1 MPPRNRLELVILL
14 AVGTIVA
21 LAMWA
26 VLIRIFDP
34 SSDHPSVTITYKQEP
49 SR

>member
-1 MPPRNRLELVILL
+1 MRPRTRLELVILL
-14 AVGTIVA
+14 AVVA
-21 LAMWA
+21 VVSLAMWA

>member
-26 VLIRIFDP
+26 ALIRIF
-34 SSDHPSVTITYKQEP
+34 VTITYKQEP